1 MYIHTYKP
9 LHHTPSRP
17 AAEAKSLTPETV
29 RRGYQTTQGLH
40 RIGHHLHDCVVRDI
54 VHFTPGSS
62 RTLSGS
68 NPRCGSQSMQPGRK
82 AVKSR
87 QSRDHWVLDTI
98 SGSRIET
105 SAQLASPSGGRERG
119 TRYWGGLCA
128 ATSRKGKKGRGAC
141 TSSAAVPVTWTLHP
155 SCLALPSSLFVR
167 RPVPPVSS
175 RPFFQK
181 ACRCQ
186 QEQANGEQKRSR
198 VTGSAPASLCR
209 RGRSGLCFVG
219 SAHPPPRE
227 TKQISASWPAAFFLG
242 RGAQN
247 GWEWMEWHVGSSRRQ
262 VSGWWGGQ

>member
-68 NPRCGSQSMQPGRK
+68 NPRCGSQSMQPGRE

-105 SAQLASPSGGRERG
+105 SAQLASPSGGRKRG
-119 TRYWGGLCA
+119 TRYWGGALCCDVKE
-128 ATSRKGKKGRGAC
+128 RKERPGSLHLVSSCSGYVDTPPVVSGSPVLSFRQE
-141 TSSAAVPVTWTLHP
+141 TSSARLQPPFLPEGVSLPTRTGERGAETVACHRVSARIPVPEGPLRSLLRGLGP
-155 SCLALPSSLFVR
+155 PPSS
-167 RPVPPVSS
+167 
-175 RPFFQK
+175 
-181 ACRCQ
+181 
-186 QEQANGEQKRSR
+186 
-198 VTGSAPASLCR
+198 
-209 RGRSGLCFVG
+209 
-219 SAHPPPRE
+219 
-227 TKQISASWPAAFFLG
+227 
-242 RGAQN
+242 
-247 GWEWMEWHVGSSRRQ
+247 
-262 VSGWWGGQ
+262 